1 MSTIFPS
8 VTVHVPYKYDMHTA
22 SLFGSYTQNEAHEDS
37 DIDLLLEESPGFRP
51 LNVFGVAKDL
61 HRLSGKKVD
70 VFEISEFDQGEFR
83 DAVLK
88 EAVEL

>member
-51 LNVFGVAKDL
+51 LNAFDVAEDI
-61 HRLSGKKVD
+61 HRLSGKKGD
-70 VFEISEFDQGEFR
+70 AFEISKLDPGEF
-83 DAVLK
+83 
-88 EAVEL
+88 

>member
-8 VTVHVPYKYDMHTA
+8 VTVHVPYKYDMHTV

-51 LNVFGVAKDL
+51 LMCSVLRK
-61 HRLSGKKVD
+61 
-70 VFEISEFDQGEFR
+70 ISIVSLE
-83 DAVLK
+83 K
-88 EAVEL
+88 S

>member
-61 HRLSGKKVD
+61 HRLSGKKLMCSRYLSLIKKN
-70 VFEISEFDQGEFR
+70 FETLF
-83 DAVLK
+83 LK
-88 EAVEL
+88 KP